1 MTTHE
6 GNKERKNWCS
16 NIKKKKKLNN
26 VVVCFG
32 RSVLTNSMDDLLCC
46 VAGV

>member
-16 NIKKKKKLNN
+16 NIKKKKLNAF
-26 VVVCFG
+26 VVCFG
-32 RSVLTNSMDDLLCC
+32 RSVFSNSMDDLLCY
-46 VAGV
+46 VAGA